1 MCTYFNAHLWNK
13 DFLFTTTT
21 KAGKSVFREGGWK
34 HPVRIYSGKTNWV
47 AGEGN
52 SSFPPLYPFL
62 SPWETVS
69 LCNQGNLHFWALIGI
84 HECVGKEET
93 FSRAEPG
100 VMWAGPPITQATRES
115 NIQGTW
121 GRQWSCWD
129 KCQRLGSI
137 VLAFMLSRGRCI
149 LFKKT

>member
-1 MCTYFNAHLWNK
+1 MHISE
-13 DFLFTTTT
+13 T
-21 KAGKSVFREGGWK
+21 KTFCSQPRLKLESQSSGREDENILLEFIQERQIGWRERET
-34 HPVRIYSGKTNWV
+34 P
-47 AGEGN
+47 
-52 SSFPPLYPFL
+52 PFL
-62 SPWETVS
+62 HFIPFYPHEKQFPS
-69 LCNQGNLHFWALIGI
+69 NQGNLHFWALIGI